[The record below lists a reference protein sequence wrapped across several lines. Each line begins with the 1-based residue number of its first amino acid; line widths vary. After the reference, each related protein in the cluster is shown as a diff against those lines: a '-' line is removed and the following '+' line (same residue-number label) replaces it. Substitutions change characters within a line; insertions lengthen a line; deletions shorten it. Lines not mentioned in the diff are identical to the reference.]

1 MKLAKSISEKVKA
14 LIEGMTNLF
23 FAPSEIEERIQEQK
37 FKAYHYHL
45 IG

>member
-1 MKLAKSISEKVKA
+1 MILAKSISEKVKA
-14 LIEGMTNLF
+14 LIKGMANLF

-37 FKAYHYHL
+37 LKAYHYHL